1 MLAGREADLE
11 SADAPPGY
19 EGHAGAT
26 RWLGPIYYSMFRLI
40 AVKAG
45 THVLDDY
52 QQAIAQARDA
62 VGRVDAGKP
71 VDLASLLPG
80 HIAGIAGDIEPVLGD
95 YLNSPARDWLAHD
108 LPRFVPD
115 PNNRAGI
122 TPSQAPVHVAKRAED
137 IRADSPSRLEQLVL
151 RLKRRASSPAQEP
164 AADLAIETPAAPP
177 VTIGTWL
184 KDGSDWSAQQL
195 SGSARLTREL
205 LVTLATMAT
214 AEESVRLNRRVL
226 VLTVIVGI
234 LTALTAVTPVSELAI
249 GLLNLIAPGVFPV
262 TSPTPAP

>member
-1 MLAGREADLE
+1 
-11 SADAPPGY
+11 
-19 EGHAGAT
+19 
-26 RWLGPIYYSMFRLI
+26 MFRLV

-45 THVLDDY
+45 NHVLDDY
-52 QQAIAQARDA
+52 QQSIAQARDA

-71 VDLASLLPG
+71 VDLGSLLPA
-80 HIAGIAGDIEPVLGD
+80 HIAGIAGDIEPVLSD

-108 LPRFVPD
+108 LPRFLPD
-115 PNNRAGI
+115 PSNRAGI
-122 TPSQAPVHVAKRAED
+122 MQPQEPAPDARRAED
-137 IRADSPSRLEQLVL
+137 TRAASRSRLGQLMR
-151 RLKRRASSPAQEP
+151 RLKRLASSPAREQAP
-164 AADLAIETPAAPP
+164 DLAMEAPAAPP

-205 LVTLATMAT
+205 LVTLATIAT

-234 LTALTAVTPVSELAI
+234 LTALTAVRPLSELAI
-249 GLLNLIAPGVFPV
+249 GLLNLVAPGVLPV